1 MHELLVQWVGYVVPI
16 IELVGIA
23 IVLWGVFQGI
33 TKLAYRSWMAL
44 RRQPLLGALDDVR
57 ILISEKLVLGLEFF
71 LAGDVIQTIV
81 VPSWQSLGVLGGIVG
96 IRTVIVYFLNKEIQM
111 GSTHRMQGE
120 NING

>member
-16 IELVGIA
+16 IELVGIE

-44 RRQPLLGALDDVR
+44 RLQPLLGALDDVR